1 MKLLLANL
9 KSLSVRQDTAL
20 IAGMMYRIAP
30 NNYFMVYVTWTDA
43 KAYAKWVGK
52 RLPTETE

>member
-1 MKLLLANL
+1 MGQFKKFVSQTGYGLNRWNGV
-9 KSLSVRQDTAL
+9 SDCSVT
-20 IAGMMYRIAP
+20 